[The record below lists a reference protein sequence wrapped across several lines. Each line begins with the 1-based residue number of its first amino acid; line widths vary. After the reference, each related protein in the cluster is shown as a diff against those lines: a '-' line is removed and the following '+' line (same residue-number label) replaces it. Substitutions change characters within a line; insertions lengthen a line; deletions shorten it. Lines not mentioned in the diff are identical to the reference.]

1 MNLIIQDIQLYLDSN
16 IYDLCKSVIEERQ
29 MSMRDHGSFFEMA
42 LTPENV
48 KEEVFYFLKNLS
60 DDLFRISVWIKH
72 GMMEVLINTLRGIK
86 PS

>member
-48 KEEVFYFLKNLS
+48 KEEVFYFFNLS
-60 DDLFRISVWIKH
+60 DDFFRISVWIKH